1 MEPDIPIQPSAPIL
15 PVPVPVPFPATA
27 TAPYA
32 SDEVTTSTIIPH
44 RDPVLNDEQNK
55 SLHEQGFTRSLG
67 QALSNSVSEFA
78 LRIWIVDNSGSMSCN
93 DGQKLVTDRRMSGV
107 RSVSCT
113 RWNEIKETID
123 YHLRLAALMK
133 APTKFRLLNNPGITA
148 GQQFFSV
155 GVDSMDEQMIDRD
168 LEIAIGTMS
177 KVSPNGGTP
186 LITHI
191 NAIRDEVE
199 ALAPSL
205 RREGRRVAVIIA
217 TDGLPTNP
225 PGMRP
230 GNERQNFIAAMKSL
244 EGLPVWVVIR
254 LCTDS
259 EAIVDYYNELDKQ
272 LELSIEVL
280 DNYADEAKEMS
291 LSNPW
296 LNYTLQLH
304 RMREMGFQKRL
315 FDILD
320 ERPLTLSELEEFC
333 IMLFGE
339 ENFHGV
345 PSPEVNLNK
354 FIEATKGLVSKED
367 KQWNP
372 VKMTMKSL
380 LSVDKIK
387 KVYGSGG
394 GCTIM

>member
-1 MEPDIPIQPSAPIL
+1 MEPDIPVQPNAPIL
-15 PVPVPVPFPATA
+15 PVPVPFPTAVP
-27 TAPYA
+27 YG
-32 SDEVTTSTIIPH
+32 SDEETTSIMIPH

-55 SLHEQGFTRSLG
+55 LLHDQGFTRSLG
-67 QALSNSVSEFA
+67 QALSNSLSEFA
-78 LRIWIVDNSGSMSCN
+78 LRIWIVDNSGSMASN
-93 DGQKLVTDRRMSGV
+93 DGQKLIKDRRMSGV

-123 YHLRLAALMK
+123 YHIRLAALMK
-133 APTKFRLLNNPGITA
+133 APTKFKLLNDPGITS

-155 GVDSMDEQMIDRD
+155 GVDSLDEQMIDRD

-191 NAIRDEVE
+191 NAIREEVE

-225 PGMRP
+225 RGMRP

-345 PSPEVNLNK
+345 PSPEVNLNR
-354 FIEATKGLVSKED
+354 FIAAIKGLVTNED
-367 KQWNP
+367 KQWHP
-372 VKMTMKSL
+372 VKMMMKNL
-380 LSVDKIK
+380 VSVDKIK
-387 KVYGSGG
+387 KVYGGG
-394 GCTIM
+394 GGCGCTIM